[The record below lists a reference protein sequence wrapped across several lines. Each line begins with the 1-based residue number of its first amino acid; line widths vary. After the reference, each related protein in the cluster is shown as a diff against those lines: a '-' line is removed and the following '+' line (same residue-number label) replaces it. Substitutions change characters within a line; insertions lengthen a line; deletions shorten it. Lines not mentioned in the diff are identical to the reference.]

1 MPSSERE
8 RAKGDATTRARRIRR
23 ATVTAGLTL
32 ALAGAIFLAN
42 RGAILAVQDG
52 QGFARTVPVAT
63 LWRDFFARLP
73 RDVPGI
79 LGPGPLAAG
88 LVVATLALAYILV
101 ATLRLPE

>member
-8 RAKGDATTRARRIRR
+8 HISDEARKGRAIRR

-32 ALAGAIFLAN
+32 ALAGAIFLLN
-42 RGAILAVQDG
+42 RGAILDVQDG

-73 RDVPGI
+73 REAPGI

-88 LVVATLALAYILV
+88 LVVATLALAYLLV